1 MPPLFLQCL
10 YLLLFA
16 CASQFAYLF
25 PELCEQLFY
34 RLPWSERLPAF
45 GQQEVSLYRFMMWLA
60 GSAAVPVFIAICLRW
75 GLDVAP
81 AWQPRKLKAL
91 GWFFFGSAAFLV
103 AVSWP
108 ISFVMIFVGPAWVRF
123 EPFYALMLAGMFTF
137 IIAIVNLLILKLRS
151 VFSE

>member
-1 MPPLFLQCL
+1 M
-10 YLLLFA
+10 
-16 CASQFAYLF
+16 
-25 PELCEQLFY
+25 
-34 RLPWSERLPAF
+34 
-45 GQQEVSLYRFMMWLA
+45 
-60 GSAAVPVFIAICLRW
+60 
-75 GLDVAP
+75 AP